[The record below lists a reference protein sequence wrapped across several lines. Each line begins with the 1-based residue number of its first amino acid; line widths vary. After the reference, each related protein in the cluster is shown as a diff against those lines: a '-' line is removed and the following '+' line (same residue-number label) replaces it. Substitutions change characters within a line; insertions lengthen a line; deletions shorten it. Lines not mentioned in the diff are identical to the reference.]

1 MEMFRLP
8 QKALLVKKSAD
19 SSRTCFQSS
28 PSAVNRNT
36 GGERMRIGV
45 IGAGALGLYYG
56 ALLRRAEHDVHFL
69 MRRDFQVV
77 SSKGLKVISPQG
89 NFHLADIRAYRNS
102 REIGPVDLVLVGLKT
117 YANEQLV
124 ELTRPLVAPGT
135 TILTLQNG
143 LGNEEVLATAFD
155 SQQIVGGVAFLC
167 CNRGEP
173 GTVHHLDQGSIR
185 IAEFFGGLS
194 LRVEQLAATFSQAGI
209 PCEACTDLARIRWE
223 KLVWNIPFNGL
234 CALTGLPTD
243 RLLSCPE
250 TRQLITALMQE
261 VIDAANRQGLSQPIE
276 APAFIGR
283 MLQVTAGMGAY
294 RPSMMIDRQQAAPLE
309 LDAIYRIPLERAAE
323 AGTPMTRVAMLHALL
338 EATESSKP

>member
-1 MEMFRLP
+1 
-8 QKALLVKKSAD
+8 
-19 SSRTCFQSS
+19 
-28 PSAVNRNT
+28 
-36 GGERMRIGV
+36 MRIGV

-56 ALLRRAEHDVHFL
+56 ALLRRAGHDVHFL

-209 PCEACTDLARIRWE
+209 PCEACADLTRIRWE

-323 AGTPMTRVAMLHALL
+323 AGIPMTRVAMLHALL

>member
-1 MEMFRLP
+1 
-8 QKALLVKKSAD
+8 
-19 SSRTCFQSS
+19 
-28 PSAVNRNT
+28 
-36 GGERMRIGV
+36 MRIGV

-56 ALLRRAEHDVHFL
+56 ALLRRAGHDVHFL

-209 PCEACTDLARIRWE
+209 PCEACADLTRIRWE

-276 APAFIGR
+276 APAFIER

-309 LDAIYRIPLERAAE
+309 LGSIYRIPLERAAE

>member
-1 MEMFRLP
+1 
-8 QKALLVKKSAD
+8 
-19 SSRTCFQSS
+19 
-28 PSAVNRNT
+28 
-36 GGERMRIGV
+36 MRIGV

-56 ALLRRAEHDVHFL
+56 ALLRRAGHDVHFL

-209 PCEACTDLARIRWE
+209 PCEACADLTRIRWE

-276 APAFIGR
+276 APAFIER